1 MVSYLA
7 SVLEGPV
14 QVSLVVQ
21 QHPDGLALQTKL
33 LVDLKGLLKH
43 LIAHSNLTHSR
54 TIKVVQTVDV
64 VLDTALVSLQ
74 QSIWIAVTMR
84 INRVPGGVEKC
95 TCCY

>member
-1 MVSYLA
+1 MSHLS

-43 LIAHSNLTHSR
+43 LIAPSNLTHSR

-64 VLDTALVSLQ
+64 VLDAALVSLQ
-74 QSIWIAVTMR
+74 QFIMIAVTMC
-84 INRVPGGVEKC
+84 INRVPGGVEEN
-95 TCCY
+95 TCCN

>member
-1 MVSYLA
+1 MSHLS
-7 SVLEGPV
+7 SVLKGPV

-74 QSIWIAVTMR
+74 QYNEFAVTMCM
-84 INRVPGGVEKC
+84 NRVPGGVEEN